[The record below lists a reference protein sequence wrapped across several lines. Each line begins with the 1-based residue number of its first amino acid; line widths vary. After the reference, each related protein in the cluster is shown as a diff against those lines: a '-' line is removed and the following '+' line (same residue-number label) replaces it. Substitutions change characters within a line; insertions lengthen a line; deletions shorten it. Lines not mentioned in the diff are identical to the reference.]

1 MTYYPYYLEMKGA
14 HYPTDLFA
22 VRLCAYSFGALSS
35 GQESINR
42 LLFGSLRQELVMKIC
57 MDV

>member
-1 MTYYPYYLEMKGA
+1 METKGA
-14 HYPTDLFA
+14 HYPTDVFA
-22 VRLCAYSFGALSS
+22 VRLCAYSFEALSS

-42 LLFGSLRQELVMKIC
+42 LLFGSLRQELMMKIC